1 MAITRIRD
9 HQVQSETVYRQG
21 QELAAIKEEVAEA
34 RVGRESLAQVLTDPT
49 LGLEQITK
57 LGVVASP
64 EEPKVIEVPI
74 SRTQDFKRRPPEV
87 LKFVPG
93 PDDVSLTVCDFNN
106 DDATD
111 FDASENVVFD
121 GVMKLKTKF
130 IEEMTDEG
138 ELGDDGC
145 SRFTT
150 PERFKKIEGI
160 KVE

>member
-1 MAITRIRD
+1 M
-9 HQVQSETVYRQG
+9 
-21 QELAAIKEEVAEA
+21 AEA

-64 EEPKVIEVPI
+64 EELRLLKCLLAAHKTLSAGPA
-74 SRTQDFKRRPPEV
+74 EV

-138 ELGDDGC
+138 ELGDGRLW
-145 SRFTT
+145 SLPLTARALQ
-150 PERFKKIEGI
+150 EN
-160 KVE
+160 